1 MKKVLMFFMMFML
14 LISTSCVK
22 KRATEHAA
30 IPQNTNSTYKLNLNV
45 PLLAQ
50 MQDELVQIVK
60 KVSPSVV
67 TIFSTQEANV
77 PLFPQIPGF
86 ELPLPMPS
94 VPQVTKALGSGI
106 IFEYNQKD
114 NTYFILTD
122 NHVIAHS
129 KSILVNFGNN
139 IQHKATLVGADPK
152 TDLAVVKVSAEG
164 IKNPADRVAVLGNS
178 DTLEPGQI
186 VLAIGNPYG
195 LDRTVTMGVI
205 SALHRSIGLTQY
217 ENYIQTDAA
226 INPGNSGGP
235 LVNIQGQVI
244 GIDSAMVE
252 GGQGLGF
259 AIPINLAKWI
269 SSQLIKNGK
278 IERGWIGVEIQ
289 QITPSLAKAL
299 KAQNG
304 AVVVQVFPNGPAQK
318 AGLKVGDVIVG
329 INNQPINR
337 VRQLQIL
344 VMETTP
350 GTTLTFHIIR
360 AGKPMDLNVTI
371 GKMPSNPNLSY
382 ANPGENQTQVTKDFG
397 LSIRNLS
404 PQEASTYGSG
414 VYVVNVDPRSPIA
427 SYLQPGDIILM
438 VGNQPVNSVSDFE
451 NLMAKYKSDGSV
463 LLLVAR
469 GPQRFYVTV
478 PLG

>member
-1 MKKVLMFFMMFML
+1 MKKLFML
-14 LISTSCVK
+14 LSIVLGLFLASSCVK
-22 KRATEHAA
+22 KSKVEHQSSSV
-30 IPQNTNSTYKLNLNV
+30 PSQNYKINLNV

-60 KVSPSVV
+60 RVSPSVV
-67 TIFSTQEANV
+67 TVFSTQETNV

-86 ELPLPMPS
+86 DMPMPS
-94 VPQVTKALGSGI
+94 IPQETKALGSGI
-106 IFEYNQKD
+106 IFQYNKSD
-114 NTYFILTD
+114 NTYFILTN

-129 KSILVNFGNN
+129 KSILVRFGDNE
-139 IQHKATLVGADPK
+139 QHKAVVIGADPK
-152 TDLAVVKVSAEG
+152 TDLAVLKVSAKG
-164 IKNPADRVAVLGNS
+164 IENPASRVATLGNS
-178 DTLEPGQI
+178 DTLEVGQI

-244 GIDSAMVE
+244 GINSAMVE

-269 SSQLIKNGK
+269 SGQIIKHGHV
-278 IERGWIGVEIQ
+278 ERGWIGVMIQ
-289 QITPSLAKAL
+289 QITPSLTKAL

-304 AVVVQVFPNGPAQK
+304 AVIVQVMPNGPASK

-329 INNQPINR
+329 IGNENIKTVQ
-337 VRQLQIL
+337 QLQLI
-344 VMETTP
+344 VMETKP

-360 AGKPMDLNVTI
+360 DGKPLDINVVVA
-371 GKMPSNPNLSY
+371 KMPQNINEIASGSNATTTNL
-382 ANPGENQTQVTKDFG
+382 GITVK
-397 LSIRNLS
+397 NLT
-404 PQEASTYGSG
+404 PQEQQLYGYG
-414 VYVVNVDPRSPIA
+414 VYVVDVSPNSPAI
-427 SYLQPGDIILM
+427 SFLQPGDVILM
-438 VGNQPVNSVSDFE
+438 INNNPVNSVSSFND
-451 NLMAKYKSDGSV
+451 LISKYEKSGTI
-463 LLLVAR
+463 LFLVAR
-469 GPQRFYVTV
+469 GSQRFYASIQTR
-478 PLG
+478 